1 MDLSNAMNRVAIVDE
16 LHVVPLARLDLTAP
30 RQALRD
36 AGLPADDLDADG
48 VTLYAFEE
56 DGAVVGYGGLEMVG
70 DDALIRSIVVVPAR
84 RRRGFGRR
92 IVEQALMNAARCGA
106 RRAFLLTTDARAYFE
121 ALGFAVIDRK
131 DAPPAILATRQATGL
146 CPVSAVLMVRA
157 LAR

>member
-1 MDLSNAMNRVAIVDE
+1 MGLVKTMNSAEIVNDLRAV
-16 LHVVPLARLDLTAP
+16 LLARLDLTAP

-56 DGAVVGYGGLEMVG
+56 GGVVVGYGGLEMVG
-70 DDALIRSIVVVPAR
+70 DGALVRSIVVDPAQ
-84 RRRGFGRR
+84 RRRGVGRR
-92 IVEQALMNAARCGA
+92 IVEQALANAARCGV

-121 ALGFAVIDRK
+121 SLGFAVIDRK

-146 CPVSAVLMVRA
+146 CPVSAILMVRE
-157 LAR
+157 LA